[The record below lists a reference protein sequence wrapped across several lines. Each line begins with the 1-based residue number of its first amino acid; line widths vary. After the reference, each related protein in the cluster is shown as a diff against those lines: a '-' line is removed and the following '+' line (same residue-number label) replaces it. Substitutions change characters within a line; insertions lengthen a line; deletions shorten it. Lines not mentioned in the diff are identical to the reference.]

1 MIREAASGSP
11 VRIPRDRSVHPGL
24 DDVPGIRETRTVA
37 GISASDVKALRDST
51 GAGMMDCKKALTEA
65 DGDVEK
71 ALELLRASG
80 LSKAGKRA
88 GRETSEGAV
97 VFSVSGGNA
106 SLIELG
112 CETDF
117 VAKTPDFQAMAQG
130 VADAAAAVRAAD
142 ATAALA
148 APMDGGTVD
157 DVVKAA
163 VAKMGENI
171 QLKRAASVSVAG
183 VTGGYVH
190 GGGKLGVLV
199 ALETSQSGDEVSAV
213 AREVAMHVA
222 AHDPTPIA
230 VDRDDMPADV
240 VEKERTFLTAQA
252 KESGKPDNVI
262 EKMVDGRIN
271 KFFSENCL
279 LAQSFVKDPDKSIR
293 DVLSEAGKAAG
304 GEIKVASF
312 TRFKLGEEAE

>member
-1 MIREAASGSP
+1 M
-11 VRIPRDRSVHPGL
+11 
-24 DDVPGIRETRTVA
+24 A

-51 GAGMMDCKKALTEA
+51 GAGMMDCKKALKEA

-71 ALELLRASG
+71 AMELLRASG
-80 LSKAGKRA
+80 LAKAGKRA

-97 VFSVSGGNA
+97 VFSINGGKA

-117 VAKTPDFQAMAQG
+117 VAKTPDFQALAQG
-130 VADAAAAVRAAD
+130 VADAVAAANAGELD
-142 ATAALA
+142 AALA
-148 APMDGGTVD
+148 APFDGATVD
-157 DVVKAA
+157 DAVKAA

-171 QLKRAASVSVAG
+171 QLKRVAAVSVDG
-183 VTGGYVH
+183 VAGGYVH

-199 ALETSQSGDEVSAV
+199 ALETKLEGEAVDEV
-213 AREVAMHVA
+213 ARDVAMHVA

-230 VDRDDMPADV
+230 VDRDGMPADV
-240 VEKERTFLTAQA
+240 VEKERTFLTQQA
-252 KESGKPDNVI
+252 KDSGKPDNVI

-279 LAQSFVKDPDKSIR
+279 VAQGFVKDPDKT
-293 DVLSEAGKAAG
+293 VKQVVEEAGKAAG

-312 TRFKLGEEAE
+312 VRFKLGEAAEG